1 MLTKGDLQAE
11 ELTRLRKQFEAYVR
25 QHYDIQE
32 LTARHEIELRKY
44 QSKVSEL
51 LQTISQVQDKNR
63 ELRQTV
69 SQKNSYIESLEKSSE
84 EHLKSITQI
93 QKSLD
98 ELKEERDRLQH
109 QVNTQT
115 HGHR

>member
-32 LTARHEIELRKY
+32 LSARHEIELRKY

-51 LQTISQVQDKNR
+51 LQTISQTQDKNR
-63 ELRQTV
+63 ELRQSIT
-69 SQKNSYIESLEKSSE
+69 QKNSYIESLEKGSE
-84 EHLKSITQI
+84 EHIKALALL
-93 QKSLD
+93 QKQFDHLRA
-98 ELKEERDRLQH
+98 ERDDLVSQLNRL
-109 QVNTQT
+109 
-115 HGHR
+115 

>member
-1 MLTKGDLQAE
+1 MLTKGDLQSE
-11 ELTRLRKQFEAYVR
+11 ELTRLRKQFEAYVK
-25 QHYDIQE
+25 QNYDIQE

-84 EHLKSITQI
+84 EHLLSIGQM
-93 QKSLD
+93 QKSLNQVKD
-98 ELKEERDRLQH
+98 ERDKLQH
-109 QVNTQT
+109 QVSSSSAV
-115 HGHR
+115 R

>member
-44 QSKVSEL
+44 QNKVSEL
-51 LQTISQVQDKNR
+51 LQTISQLQDKNK

-69 SQKNSYIESLEKSSE
+69 SQKNIYIETLEKEGDNKIRSGGNG
-84 EHLKSITQI
+84 LK
-93 QKSLD
+93 
-98 ELKEERDRLQH
+98 
-109 QVNTQT
+109 
-115 HGHR
+115 